1 MLDSMMINKI
11 KSDISSVLKE
21 LLEKAKLSE
30 GDVLV
35 LGCSS
40 SEICGNTIG
49 TSSSADAAKAV
60 YDVILPELKSRGI
73 YLAAQCCE
81 HLNRALVVERSLAK
95 TQGLDIVNVVPHA
108 HAGGASATL
117 AYSLFDDP
125 VMVENI
131 RAQAGIDIGGTLIGM
146 HLKATAVPVK
156 TKTRTVGEAIVICA
170 RTRPKFIGGER
181 AIYNEDL
188 L

>member
-1 MLDSMMINKI
+1 
-11 KSDISSVLKE
+11 
-21 LLEKAKLSE
+21 
-30 GDVLV
+30 
-35 LGCSS
+35 
-40 SEICGNTIG
+40 
-49 TSSSADAAKAV
+49 
-60 YDVILPELKSRGI
+60 
-73 YLAAQCCE
+73 
-81 HLNRALVVERSLAK
+81 
-95 TQGLDIVNVVPHA
+95 
-108 HAGGASATL
+108 
-117 AYSLFDDP
+117 
-125 VMVENI
+125 MVENI

>member
-1 MLDSMMINKI
+1 MLEPNVISRI
-11 KSDISSVLKE
+11 KENMTCVLSE
-21 LLEKAKLSE
+21 LLEKAKLSQ
-30 GDVLV
+30 GSVLV

-60 YDVILPELKSRGI
+60 YDVLLPTLKEKGI

-81 HLNRALVVERSLAK
+81 HLNRALVIERELAVM
-95 TQGLDIVNVVPHA
+95 QGLDVVNVVPHA

-131 RAQAGIDIGGTLIGM
+131 KAQAGIDIGGTLIGM
-146 HLKATAVPVK
+146 HLCATAVPVK
-156 TKTRTVGEAIVICA
+156 TSQRTVGEAIVICA

-181 AIYNEDL
+181 AIYNEEL